1 MTSFFPG
8 RGRRSRGF
16 TLIELMIAVAIVGIL
31 ARLAYPAYM
40 QSVRKS
46 HRADAKAAL
55 LDLAQREERFR
66 STANVYSMT
75 GSPDLGY
82 ATGTTVTQAAPM
94 LIQVGNASFYTL
106 EVSVLATGANPNLNF
121 TATARATGNQAL
133 DTQCGNFTLTETG
146 VQTVSGT
153 GTAGDCW

>member
-1 MTSFFPG
+1 MTSFSP
-8 RGRRSRGF
+8 RRSRRSHGF

-55 LDLAQREERFR
+55 LDLAQREERYR
-66 STANVYSMT
+66 STANVYTMT

-82 ATGTTVTQAAPM
+82 PTGTTVTQAAPM
-94 LIQVGNASFYTL
+94 PIQVGNGSFYTL
-106 EVSVLATGANPNLNF
+106 EVTVLSTTTPPNLNF
-121 TATARATGNQAL
+121 TARARPTGRQAL
-133 DTQCGNFTLTETG
+133 DTQCGDFTLTETG
-146 VQTVSGT
+146 VQGITGT
-153 GTAGDCW
+153 GGAGDCW